1 MKAPKLEPHKEHAA
15 AFQRAFQVWHMA
27 AQLLRFLE
35 PLPRSRGRPCK
46 SNWEKEQTEVVR
58 HIEILRD
65 AALVEATWQKICEVE
80 GRPHENLP
88 AKEIASVLKNLAS
101 YRKAELPRIRNR
113 LSAAKTYAQAHEQT
127 SNYHAYVQRIKN
139 RLTI

>member
-1 MKAPKLEPHKEHAA
+1 MKAPQLEPHKEHAA
-15 AFQRAFQVWHMA
+15 AFQRVFENWHLA
-27 AQLLRFLE
+27 AKLRPFLK
-35 PLPRSRGRPCK
+35 PLPRSRGRPRK

-65 AALVEATWQKICEVE
+65 AALVEATWQRICEVE
-80 GRPHENLP
+80 GRPHKNLP
-88 AKEIASVLKNLAS
+88 AKEIASVLKNQAD

-113 LSAAKTYAQAHEQT
+113 LSAARRWAEAHEQT
-127 SNYHAYVQRIKN
+127 SNYHAHLQRIKN